1 MQKRGTMQ
9 KHSSSFPFCLCRNTP
24 PLIARALACINCLIH
39 RCRGAR
45 PPRSRS
51 LHRRRARP
59 LPPRLR
65 QFLLSEE
72 KLPWRADFEQKS
84 SIAPRRRTNVRR
96 EEASED
102 RKGNIIK
109 LAESQRL
116 STLNENQ
123 TTKMQK
129 RGTMQKHSSSFP
141 FRLCRNTPPPIK
153 KASSSYPP
161 HISPYAHGLRR
172 QRRDGCRHGSNG
184 HGDHSAPPWCRSE
197 HRGPDRRDEGRR
209 C

>member
-1 MQKRGTMQ
+1 MVLCEKTIIPFSFSIMPKCAAYCASPRLQKLPDTSLRLRY
-9 KHSSSFPFCLCRNTP
+9 S
-24 PLIARALACINCLIH
+24 
-39 RCRGAR
+39 
-45 PPRSRS
+45 PRRRS

-109 LAESQRL
+109 LAESHRL

-184 HGDHSAPPWCRSE
+184 HGDHSVPPWCRSE

-209 C
+209 Y